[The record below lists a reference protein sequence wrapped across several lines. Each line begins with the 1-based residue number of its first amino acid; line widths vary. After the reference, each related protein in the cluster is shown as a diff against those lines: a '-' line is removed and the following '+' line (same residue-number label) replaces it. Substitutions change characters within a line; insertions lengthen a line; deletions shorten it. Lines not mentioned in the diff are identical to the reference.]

1 MKLEAVTGIAAPTA
15 DLPRKGKAVD
25 AAKQFEALLIG
36 QMLKTMREGGS
47 GWLGSGE
54 DQASESAMGMAEE
67 HFAAALSASG
77 GLGLANTVERGL
89 TAAPHSPNKGA
100 ESNEAQK
107 SGPQKLHE

>member
-1 MKLEAVTGIAAPTA
+1 MKLEAVTDFAAPTA
-15 DLPRKGKAVD
+15 SLPAKGKAVD
-25 AAKQFEALLIG
+25 AAKQFEALLIA
-36 QMLKTMREGGS
+36 QMLKTMRESGS

-89 TAAPHSPNKGA
+89 TAAPH
-100 ESNEAQK
+100 AQK
-107 SGPQKLHE
+107 TGTQKLHE